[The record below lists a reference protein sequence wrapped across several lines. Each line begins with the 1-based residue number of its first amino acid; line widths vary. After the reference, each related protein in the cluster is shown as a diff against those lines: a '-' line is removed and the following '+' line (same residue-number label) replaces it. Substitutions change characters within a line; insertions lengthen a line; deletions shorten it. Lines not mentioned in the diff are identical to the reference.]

1 LLFAVWGVD
10 LMISMI
16 PVPLPYW
23 LHFDLDFRVFGFAIG
38 TGLLSSVVFGLLP
51 ALRVSQPN
59 LTEVLKEGGR
69 GSGAGARGQRVRDYL
84 VVAEVAVALILLIGA
99 GLMMRSFLKLQRSDI
114 GIDTKNVLTFRVGL
128 PPAQYKDP
136 KVLAR
141 FFERLIPALDAIP
154 GVQSAG
160 AISGLPAGGAG
171 VSAFTLEGEAPPKA
185 LQDARIANMQAI
197 TPGYIRTL
205 HIPLLRGRDF
215 TDDDNESKPL
225 VALIDQR
232 AAKQLFPGQDPIGK
246 RFAKLAPSN
255 EPVKVIQ
262 IVGVVGDVVYDRLTE
277 KKLRPTFYFPQSQK
291 PPSFMSVVLRT
302 DGAPASFANL
312 ARKAVFSVNKEIPI
326 YKVKLMSDVVKESY
340 WDRVF
345 FGTLF
350 TTFAVLAL
358 FLASIGLYGVM
369 SYSVRQRT
377 QEIGVRMALG
387 AQARDVVSLV
397 TRDGLRLIALGLV
410 IGLAGAYFVMQL
422 LRGSL
427 EQVSAH
433 DPLSFTLLP
442 LLLLTVGLLACYFP
456 ARSATQLDPVEAL
469 RYV

>member
-1 LLFAVWGVD
+1 
-10 LMISMI
+10 M
-16 PVPLPYW
+16 
-23 LHFDLDFRVFGFAIG
+23 
-38 TGLLSSVVFGLLP
+38 
-51 ALRVSQPN
+51 
-59 LTEVLKEGGR
+59 
-69 GSGAGARGQRVRDYL
+69 
-84 VVAEVAVALILLIGA
+84 
-99 GLMMRSFLKLQRSDI
+99 
-114 GIDTKNVLTFRVGL
+114 
-128 PPAQYKDP
+128 
-136 KVLAR
+136 
-141 FFERLIPALDAIP
+141 P

-160 AISGLPAGGAG
+160 AITGLPATGASVG
-171 VSAFTLEGEAPPKA
+171 AFALEGEPPPKT
-185 LQDARIANMQAI
+185 LQDARVASLQAI

-215 TDDDNESKPL
+215 TEGDNETKPL

-232 AAKQLFPGQDPIGK
+232 AAQQLFPGRDPIGK
-246 RFAKLAPSN
+246 RFAKLGPPN
-255 EPVKVIQ
+255 EPLKMIQ

-277 KKLRPTFYFPQSQK
+277 KRLRPTFYYPQSQD
-291 PPSFMSVVLRT
+291 PPNFMSVVLRT
-302 DGAPASFANL
+302 DGATASFANA

-387 AQARDVVSLV
+387 AQARDVLSLV
-397 TRDGLRLIALGLV
+397 TRDALRLIGLGLV
-410 IGLAGAYFVMQL
+410 IGLAGAYFVVQL
-422 LRGSL
+422 LRDSL

-442 LLLLTVGLLACYFP
+442 LLLLVVGLLSCYFP
-456 ARSATQLDPVEAL
+456 ARSATQLDPMEAL
-469 RYV
+469 RYESGLGVA